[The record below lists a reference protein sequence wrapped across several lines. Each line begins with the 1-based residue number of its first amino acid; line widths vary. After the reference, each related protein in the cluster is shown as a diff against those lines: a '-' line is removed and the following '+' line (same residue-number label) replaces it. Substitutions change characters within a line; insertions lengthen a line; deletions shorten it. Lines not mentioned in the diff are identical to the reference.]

1 MALLHIRNLL
11 GDLIEIP
18 AIKGTDGKDFTLL
31 GLYATL
37 GDLQTAHPTGTVGDY
52 WAVGDANYSDLY
64 IWDSVTDAWVDIGQV
79 GINLNANLVFI
90 TDAGTYFTSGNV
102 EGALQEI
109 GASLGGKALA
119 SHTHA
124 IGDITSL
131 LASLNAKATVWN
143 PTVTL
148 PSASWT
154 GSSAPYTKVVALTG
168 ILATDRP
175 IIDIEPSGTYATDV
189 TMRNNWGLI
198 YDYDTSL
205 NTLTFYA
212 DSVPS
217 ADIPLK
223 LTVIR

>member
-1 MALLHIRNLL
+1 MALLQIKV
-11 GDLIEIP
+11 GDDFIEVP
-18 AIKGTDGKDFTLL
+18 AIKGSDGKDFTIL
-31 GLYATL
+31 GQYATIE
-37 GDLQTAHPTGTVGDY
+37 DLELAHPTGTVGDY

-64 IWDSVTDAWVDIGQV
+64 IWDSVTNAWVDIGQV
-79 GINLNANLVFI
+79 GINLNANFVFI
-90 TDAGTYFTSGNV
+90 TDSGSHFTSNEV

-109 GASLGGKALA
+109 GSSLVGKAPI

-124 IGDITSL
+124 ISDITDL

-143 PTVTL
+143 TTLTL

-168 ILATDRP
+168 ILATDKP
-175 IIDIEPSGTYATDV
+175 IIGIEPSGTYATDV
-189 TMRNNWGLI
+189 TMRNNWNLI
-198 YDYDTSL
+198 YDVDTANNS
-205 NTLTFYA
+205 LTFYA

-223 LTVIR
+223 LTVVR